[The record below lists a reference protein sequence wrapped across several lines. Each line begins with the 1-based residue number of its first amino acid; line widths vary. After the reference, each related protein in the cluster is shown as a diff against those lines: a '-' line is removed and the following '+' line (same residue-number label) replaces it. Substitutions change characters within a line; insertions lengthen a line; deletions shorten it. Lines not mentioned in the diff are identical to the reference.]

1 MKYRAITNENF
12 YYYELKNA
20 SRFIC
25 KYPEIED
32 IKKAFRE
39 EDILD
44 SVSENNYRRKF
55 ISINKRLK
63 FLTNDLMYYLIEGDS
78 NTGKFINLYSI
89 LCCERIILEFMD
101 EVVKE
106 KYKIYDYHV
115 KESDFTKFIEMK
127 AEQSEIVENWSTP
140 GKKKVIVKVKNFLIE
155 SGFLYKEEDGRYKIV
170 KPIVLLEVI
179 DEIKENGNRSVLKAM
194 LY

>member
-25 KYPEIED
+25 KYPEIEN

-39 EDILD
+39 DDILD
-44 SVSENNYRRKF
+44 SISENNYIRKF
-55 ISINKRLK
+55 ISIDKRLK

-106 KYKIYDYHV
+106 KYKIYDYYV

-127 AEQSEIVENWSTP
+127 AEQSEIVENWSIP
-140 GKKKVIVKVKNFLIE
+140 GKKKVIVKIKNFLIE
-155 SGFLYKEEDGRYKIV
+155 SGFLYKEDGKYKIV

-179 DEIKENGNRSVLKAM
+179 DEIKQNGNRSVLKAM